1 MASSSHRQGPE
12 RIQTDESLGAERER
26 SDEEINARQLAIESD
41 SDAVLL
47 AARGLADEVLDTA
60 RERADDQRQSIGY
73 GGGER
78 RALREERAE
87 ADAVLDEQ
95 RHVADLEVDDD
106 RQKRRRTLHDLL
118 RHERRHTD
126 EQLVIERIRAD
137 RDVSERDDFLG
148 LISQDLRTMLAG
160 ICWQAE
166 RQRKSAPKGETG
178 SDQRQSAEAIQRLT
192 AQMNRLIGDLVD
204 LTSIELGQLRVRPQ
218 THDLGALARECV
230 DLFQPAAWEK
240 GVMLEAEPN
249 SQPALSSCD
258 SDRILQVLA
267 NLVNNAIKFTAYG
280 GRIWVKAERRG
291 AAIEICVRDTGVG
304 MAVERSNGLFKRFG
318 QRRARDGEGVG
329 LGLFISQR
337 IIEAHG
343 GRIWVTSEPGKG
355 SEFHFTLPAENT
367 GHAEREPAD
376 ASVAGG

>member
-1 MASSSHRQGPE
+1 MASSTHRQGPE
-12 RIQTDESLGAERER
+12 RLQTDESLGAERER
-26 SDEEINARQLAIESD
+26 SDAEISARQLALEND
-41 SDAVLL
+41 FDAVLL
-47 AARGLADEVLDTA
+47 KERELADDVLEKA
-60 RERADDQRQSIGY
+60 RDRADHRRQSTGY
-73 GGGER
+73 AGGER

-95 RHVADLEVDDD
+95 RHDADAEVDDD
-106 RQKRRRTLHDLL
+106 RQKRRRTLNDLL
-118 RHERRHTD
+118 WHERRHTD
-126 EQLVIERIRAD
+126 ERLVIERIRAD
-137 RDVSERDDFLG
+137 TDVSERDDFLG
-148 LISQDLRTMLAG
+148 LISQDLRTMLVG
-160 ICWQAE
+160 ISWQAE

-178 SDQRQSAEAIQRLT
+178 SDQRQSAEAIQRLA

-218 THDLGALARECV
+218 THDLGALLRECV

-258 SDRILQVLA
+258 YDRILQVLA
-267 NLVNNAIKFTAYG
+267 NLVSNAIRFTAYG
-280 GRIWVKAERRG
+280 GRIWVRAERSG
-291 AAIEICVRDTGVG
+291 AAIGICVRDTGVG
-304 MAVERSNGLFKRFG
+304 MAVERSSGLFKRFG

-355 SEFHFTLPAENT
+355 SEFHFTLPAAYAGRTE
-367 GHAEREPAD
+367 HAEE
-376 ASVAGG
+376 SVTGA